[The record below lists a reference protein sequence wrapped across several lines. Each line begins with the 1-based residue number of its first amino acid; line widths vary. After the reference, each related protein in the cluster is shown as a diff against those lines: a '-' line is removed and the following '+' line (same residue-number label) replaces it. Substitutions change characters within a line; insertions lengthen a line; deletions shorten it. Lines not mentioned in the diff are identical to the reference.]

1 MRKYSR
7 QNFEFSLSLLY
18 IVIVIIN
25 LQNTLVMIFNTTGFN
40 YVSKIEFNDCN
51 YESCYNHNYYTNG
64 SELILEECDDADCF
78 SYYRIID
85 NNGYYYLE
93 YLGCIYNL
101 MSIFE
106 DDSQNEFEL
115 IQD

>member
-1 MRKYSR
+1 M
-7 QNFEFSLSLLY
+7 
-18 IVIVIIN
+18 
-25 LQNTLVMIFNTTGFN
+25 
-40 YVSKIEFNDCN
+40 KIS
-51 YESCYNHNYYTNG
+51 YQYNTNG

-78 SYYRIID
+78 SYYKIIND
-85 NNGYYYLE
+85 TTE

-101 MSIFE
+101 AGIFD